1 VRTLQL
7 GREHGEWKLGP
18 AVMNAVVSFVPS
30 GDGANVVLLSRIHEV
45 TLTGRRLKPGAVYP
59 LRNGDRVQ
67 VEDVVVRFSGSGG
80 AYPTAGG
87 SWVHLAGLLG
97 VVALCAWAVV
107 QVSGGPLSP
116 QLEAAPEDPP
126 VAVDPDQR
134 IKRQAL
140 AEAAGLERLRAYERA
155 AAVLERAAAQVKDP
169 QAKRELNAR
178 RAGLIG
184 QAAKAAAEQ
193 IGRADPLEEVPT
205 PEEAAEVPEP
215 EEVEAPDPELQEPEA
230 PDPEAKGPGPV
241 PPSPAPKVEVDP
253 FLHAVSEAI
262 DRGVD
267 YLSTQTDSLNRPGLY
282 ALLAFALLRSGVS
295 PHDPR
300 MVSLFSGFEDQVMDQ
315 TYDIAVSIMA
325 IEARSVERV
334 SIAALPGATSVA
346 RFRRRD
352 LPPEDLARISSLAQQ
367 LIGGQ
372 HPAGN
377 WGYTCP
383 LNETTAEP
391 FRATGGDNSN
401 TQFAVLALHA
411 AQRSGVSVPIRCWVK
426 VIEHYKQDVHEE
438 KPARSVHALGFDRYV
453 PPVLAPLVGAPGA
466 EVTQGWGYTTPASPS
481 PSLQMTS
488 GGISSIVIALDALQ
502 RAGDLDPAL
511 GAAALEL
518 VARGAAK
525 LAHVFSIRGKP
536 PSAGANKE
544 YLLYSLEKAME
555 VSGIERL
562 GGADWYRGSATMLV
576 RRQQKDGSWTSVWG
590 SALALLVLN
599 RATLRL
605 TEGTRVRGAGSSADA
620 RPLVVEVRGKPVNL
634 LERLRVLAELGTP
647 RKEISILRQAIKALA
662 RQDRPRLVVE
672 LSALV
677 GSEEQATDRFAR
689 KQLREIVG
697 ADLDPSEYR
706 DWGRSYVRL
715 YEVGRWLDADTRRAL
730 QGVLAGDAGGPLLEV
745 AVSAAVRGGG
755 LEVVPALVDAL
766 WRAKGQDHETVC
778 SGLRALTGEDPASD
792 SPDPAQA
799 GAAWRAWLRENAET
813 LRFRQ
818 LIETFAQAR
827 PGAVEAR
834 AELLGLDPEQVVPP
848 LLEAFALDPES
859 SWIPPLLAELTGLGE
874 VEPTPG
880 AWRIA
885 WEARAR

>member
-1 VRTLQL
+1 M

-18 AVMNAVVSFVPS
+18 AVVNAVVSFVPS

-59 LRNGDRVQ
+59 LRDGDRVQ

-116 QLEAAPEDPP
+116 QLEEAPEDPELG
-126 VAVDPDQR
+126 VDPDQR
-134 IKRQAL
+134 IKREAL
-140 AEAAGLERLRAYERA
+140 AEAAGLERLKAYERA
-155 AAVLERAAAQVKDP
+155 AGVLERAAARVKDP
-169 QAKRELNAR
+169 QAKRELDAR

-184 QAAKAAAEQ
+184 QAARAAAEQ
-193 IGRADPLEEVPT
+193 IGRTDPPEEVPP
-205 PEEAAEVPEP
+205 PEEPTELAEAEAADTD
-215 EEVEAPDPELQEPEA
+215 DPAVQDPEA
-230 PDPEAKGPGPV
+230 PDPKLQEPAPV
-241 PPSPAPKVEVDP
+241 PRTPAPKAEVDP
-253 FLHAVSEAI
+253 FLQGVSEAI
-262 DRGVD
+262 ERGVD
-267 YLSTQTDSLNRPGLY
+267 YLSTKTDTLNRPGLY
-282 ALLAFALLRSGVS
+282 ALLAFAMLRSGVS

-300 MVSLFSGFEDQVMDQ
+300 VVALFKGFEDQVMDK

-334 SIAALPGATSVA
+334 AIAALPGATSVA

-352 LPPEDLARISSLAQQ
+352 LPPEDLARISALAQQ

-372 HPAGN
+372 HPSGD

-383 LNETTAEP
+383 LNETSSEP
-391 FRATGGDNSN
+391 FRPVGGDNSN

-411 AQRSGVSVPIRCWVK
+411 AERSGVAVPSRCWVK
-426 VIEHYKQDVHEE
+426 VIEHYTQDVHAE

-453 PPVLAPLVGAPGA
+453 PSVLAPLVGTPGA
-466 EVTQGWGYTTPASPS
+466 AVTQGWGYTTPASPS

-502 RAGDLDPAL
+502 RAGDLDPAV
-511 GAAALEL
+511 GASALRL

-555 VSGIERL
+555 VSGIELL
-562 GGADWYRGSATMLV
+562 GEVDWYRASATMLV

-590 SALALLVLN
+590 TALALLVLN

-605 TEGTRVRGAGSSADA
+605 TEGTRVRGAGSSAVA

-634 LERLRVLAELGTP
+634 LERLRALSELGTP

-662 RQDRPRLVVE
+662 RLDRPRLVVE

-677 GSEEQATDRFAR
+677 GSEEEATDRFAR

-697 ADLDPSEYR
+697 LDLDPAAYR
-706 DWGRSYVRL
+706 DWGRTYTRL
-715 YEVGRWLDADTRRAL
+715 YEVGRWLDPDTRRAL
-730 QGVLAGDAGGPLLEV
+730 QGVLAGDATGPLLEV

-755 LEVVPALVDAL
+755 LETVAALVDAL
-766 WRAKGQDHETVC
+766 WRAKGEDHDIVC

-792 SPDPAQA
+792 SPDSAQA
-799 GAAWRAWLRENAET
+799 GAAWRAWLRDNAET

-834 AELLGLDPEQVVPP
+834 AELLGLDPERVVPP

-859 SWIPPLLAELTGLGE
+859 SWIPPLLGELTGLGG

-885 WEARAR
+885 WEGRAR